1 MRLLRIDCNKNNPEA
16 GGFRHTVF
24 DIETLNG
31 QKKINNIASI
41 KFDEV
46 LTDKEWITHLTKNPD
61 EFMKDLLN
69 DEKDQSGNTISDP
82 IIDCNV

>member
-1 MRLLRIDCNKNNPEA
+1 MRLLRIDCNKNNPDN

-46 LTDKEWITHLTKNPD
+46 LTDQEWITHLTKNPD

-69 DEKDQSGNTISDP
+69 DEKDELGDTASNIN
-82 IIDCNV
+82 IDCNV